1 MNPLVTLDKL
11 DWAEFAELYW
21 DRHPVLIRGV
31 RPVPFRADEVFSA
44 ALRAR
49 CAEGGG
55 RIAPNASVTVEQT
68 VQADRDGLLPA
79 ESDGCF
85 DGYERRVGDRLD
97 GRKYALII
105 SAFHAFDFPLWDRE
119 RRFFAGL
126 WDEVGLPLTSAITT
140 LFHGNYDH
148 SPVGVHKDRFATF
161 MFGLRE
167 RKRMRLWTER
177 PWTEQVG
184 SVVDYER
191 FLPSSFAVEVEP
203 GDLLYWPAS
212 YFHVGENCG
221 RTPATSVNIGVPRT
235 EHRVSYELEDLLAD
249 SDPARLLDDGGRLA
263 VLADGIDA
271 PMRQEA
277 GEVLPSTVPPAL
289 AQALTAH
296 AKSLTDRVEMV
307 SLRRWTAGG
316 LEPVPPPEPFRPLAD
331 GQIVELAQGADLAQY
346 RGALA
351 ANGHLITADL
361 PPEALQLLS
370 SGRSVR
376 VDAANRPALEQ
387 LLACRALRSAGGGAA
402 GVEGAA
408 Y

>member
-1 MNPLVTLDKL
+1 MTPLVTLDKL

-21 DRHPVLIRGV
+21 DRYPVLIRGV
-31 RPVPFRADEVFSA
+31 QPVPFRADEVFSA

-49 CAEGGG
+49 RAEDGG

-68 VQADRDGLLPA
+68 VQADRDGLLPT
-79 ESDGCF
+79 ETDRGF
-85 DGYERRVGDRLD
+85 DGYQRRVGSRLD

-105 SAFHAFDFPLWDRE
+105 SAFNAFDFPLWDRE
-119 RRFFAGL
+119 RQFFAGL

-167 RKRMRLWTER
+167 RKRMRFWAGR
-177 PWTEQVG
+177 PWPEQVG
-184 SVVDYER
+184 SMVDYER
-191 FLPSSFAVEVEP
+191 FRPSSFAVEVEP

-221 RTPATSVNIGVPRT
+221 ETPATSVNVGVPRT

-249 SDPARLLDDGGRLA
+249 PDPVRLLDSGSRLA
-263 VLADGIDA
+263 VLADGINA

-277 GEVLPSTVPPAL
+277 ERVLPATLPAAL
-289 AQALTAH
+289 AQALAAH
-296 AKSLTDRVEMV
+296 TKPLTERVEVV
-307 SLRRWTAGG
+307 SLKRWTAGG
-316 LEPVPPPEPFRPLAD
+316 LEPVPPLDPIRPLAD
-331 GQIVELAQGADLAQY
+331 DQAVELAQRADLAQY

-351 ANGHLITADL
+351 ANGHLITAEL
-361 PPEALQLLS
+361 PPEALQVLRAGGS
-370 SGRSVR
+370 IR

-387 LLACRALRSAGGGAA
+387 LLACRALRSAGGGAV
-402 GVEGAA
+402 GV
-408 Y
+408 